1 MLLSVVIGTDGKATN
16 IQLKNSLGFGLDE
29 KAAEAVSQWRFNP
42 GARDGA
48 PVAVEATIEV
58 NFRLL

>member
-1 MLLSVVIGTDGKATN
+1 VTLYLVIGPDGQPYN
-16 IQLKNSLGFGLDE
+16 LKLMRSLGFGLDE
-29 KAAEAVSQWRFNP
+29 QAAEAVSQWKFLP
-42 GARDGA
+42 GQRDGL